1 MYRSVYYCYQCCVII
16 TDPLR
21 YLEDVVARA
30 VPDRK
35 LYRDVVGH
43 CKRAA
48 RDDELWAALRR
59 VAALVAYT
67 LLGLSVLV
75 VVFGLVSGACQRR
88 GRGDA
93 ADAHPKRD

>member
-67 LLGLSVLV
+67 LLGLSVLRSEV
-75 VVFGLVSGACQRR
+75 NNFHKIQNFRQISDLFSQI
-88 GRGDA
+88 
-93 ADAHPKRD
+93 